1 MVLCTVFY
9 SYIPV
14 VPLLFPFISFK
25 IAQCYRMYEFI
36 ISLSPN
42 GVIMV
47 EMLLVVGKNF
57 PFVGFRSVRVKYLN
71 EMVRM

>member
-1 MVLCTVFY
+1 
-9 SYIPV
+9 
-14 VPLLFPFISFK
+14 
-25 IAQCYRMYEFI
+25 MYEFI
-36 ISLSPN
+36 ISISPN

-47 EMLLVVGKNF
+47 EMLLVVGKNL